1 MPKRSDI
8 KKVLV
13 IGSGP
18 IVIGQAAEFDYAG
31 AQACRVLKSEGINVV
46 LCNSNPATIM
56 TDNALADEIYLEPLT
71 EESLKRIIIK
81 EKPDSLLASL
91 GGQTGL
97 TMGCKLA
104 KSGFLARHG
113 VKLIGTKL
121 DAIDRS
127 EDRELFKETMEK
139 IHQPCVPSDI
149 AYTVEECVAVAERL
163 KYPVIVRPAY
173 TLGGAGGGVAYN
185 EEELRLIS
193 HNGLMLSPIT
203 QVLIEKYIGGW
214 KEIEFEVLR
223 DGAGNVLTV
232 CSMENFDPVGI
243 HTGDSIV
250 IAPAVTLAD
259 KEYQMLRSAAL
270 AIITELGIEGGC
282 NVQFALNPDSFEYS
296 VIEVNPRVSRS
307 SALASKATGYPIAKV
322 ATKIALGYTLDEIR
336 NDVTGKTF
344 ACFEPAIDYVVV
356 KLPKWPFDKFLYAKR
371 ELGTRMKATGEV
383 MAIGTSFEMA
393 IMKAVRG
400 AEISLTTLNHKKFR
414 DFTEAEL
421 LAKLPEKTDE
431 RLFVVYR
438 ALKSGI
444 SEDTIFSIT
453 KIDRWFL
460 HKLKHLVDYEAE
472 LDEIKKAE
480 GKVSREI
487 YERGKKL
494 GYLDKDITALSGSK
508 IPYHRK
514 SVFKMVDTCA
524 AEFSARTPYFYST
537 YDEAD
542 HDEAKPFVARSS
554 KKRIIVIGSG
564 PIRIGQGIEFDYSS
578 VHCVWTLK
586 ELGYEVVIINNNPET
601 VSTDFDTADR
611 LYFESLTAE
620 DVQNVIDVE
629 KPYGVIITFGGQT
642 AINLCRYFSTHGI
655 RILGTS
661 ADSVDIAEDRER
673 FEALL
678 EKYSI
683 PRPKAITVMT
693 KEEALAAAE
702 KLEYPVLLRPSYV
715 IGGQNMTIAFTEE
728 DVCRYMD
735 VILSQ
740 GIENPVLCDKYLMGT
755 ELEVDAISDGT
766 DVLIPGIMQHIER
779 TGIHSGDSIAVY
791 PPYNLEDTMLERILE
806 VSTQL
811 TLELKTKGLI
821 NIQYLIYRGQLY
833 VIEVNPRASRTVPYI
848 SKVTGVPMVELAT
861 KIIVGAKLKKLGYGT
876 GLYPESPYVAVKV
889 PVFSFE
895 KLNDVNSQ
903 LGPQMKS
910 TGEVLGIGKTIEEAM
925 FKGLVSAGFKMCHPS
940 EQRPVG
946 VYMTVNDQDKFDIVS
961 IAKKFGDL
969 GCAMYATKGT
979 AKVISELGLDV
990 TVVDRLSATD
1000 SVIKLMDEG
1009 KIDYV
1014 VYTGKTDL
1022 ESIND
1027 FIRLHHHAILL
1038 GITVLTAL
1046 DTANALADII
1056 ASKFTEDNTELVDI
1070 NHLRKEKLQLSFT
1083 KMQSCGNDYIYFDN
1097 RDGKITCPES
1107 IAINYVNIHYGIGGD
1122 GIVLIENSDV
1132 ADAKMRIFNK
1142 DGTEGRVGG
1151 NAVRC
1156 VGKYLYEKGIVRNR
1170 EMKIET
1176 AGGINAVKVYSFNGK
1191 VNSASVNLGKAELA
1205 GDKIP
1210 CVWKEEQIVDKPV
1223 KIGGKDYWITLVNLG
1238 NPHCVVFSEKVDAV
1252 DVATVGPL
1260 FENCEYFPER
1270 INAEFIRVVNKVTIK
1285 MRVWERGNGET
1296 WSCGTGAAAAVVAA
1310 VLNGY
1315 CDRDTNITVKLRGG
1329 DLVVNYHSNGEVE
1342 LMGSVKTVYEGK
1354 FEI

>member
-31 AQACRVLKSEGINVV
+31 AQACRVLKSEGVNVV

-56 TDNALADEIYLEPLT
+56 TDKALADEIYLEPLT
-71 EESLKRIIIK
+71 EESLKRIILK

-104 KSGFLARHG
+104 KSGFLAQHG

-139 IHQPCVPSDI
+139 INQPCVPSDI
-149 AYTVEECVAVAERL
+149 AYTVEECVEIAGRL
-163 KYPVIVRPAY
+163 KYPVIIRPAY

-203 QVLIEKYIGGW
+203 QVLIEKYIAGW
-214 KEIEFEVLR
+214 KEVEFEVLR
-223 DGAGNVLTV
+223 DSAGNVLTV
-232 CSMENFDPVGI
+232 CSMENVDPVGI

-250 IAPAVTLAD
+250 VAPAVTLSC
-259 KEYQMLRSAAL
+259 KEYNMLRSSAL

-307 SALASKATGYPIAKV
+307 SALASKATGFPIAKV
-322 ATKIALGYTLDEIR
+322 TTKIALGYTLDEIR
-336 NDVTGKTF
+336 NDVTGTSF
-344 ACFEPAIDYVVV
+344 ACVEPTIDYLVV
-356 KLPKWPFDKFLYAKR
+356 KMPKWPFDKFLYAKR
-371 ELGTRMKATGEV
+371 QLGTRMKATGEV
-383 MAIGTSFEMA
+383 MSIGTSFEMA
-393 IMKAVRG
+393 MMKAVRG
-400 AEISLTTLNHKKFR
+400 AEISTSTMNYKKFK
-414 DFTEAEL
+414 DWTKEEL
-421 LAKLPEKTDE
+421 LAQLHEMTDE
-431 RLFVVYR
+431 RIFAVYA
-438 ALKSGI
+438 ALKKGVTVD
-444 SEDTIFSIT
+444 EVFNAT

-460 HKLKHLVDYEAE
+460 HKFLNLIAYEQRLESGEE
-472 LDEIKKAE
+472 LTEELYAE
-480 GKVSREI
+480 GKR
-487 YERGKKL
+487 L
-494 GYLDKDITALSGSK
+494 GYLDKDIAAFAKQDCPTR
-508 IPYHRK
+508 RK
-514 SVFKMVDTCA
+514 AVYKMVDTCA
-524 AEFSARTPYFYST
+524 AEISAKTPYFYST
-537 YDEAD
+537 FDEWE
-542 HDEAKPFVARSS
+542 HDEAKPFVDKSE
-554 KKRIIVIGSG
+554 KKRIVVIGSG

-611 LYFESLTAE
+611 LYFEPLTPE
-620 DVQNVIDVE
+620 DVQHVLDVE

-642 AINLCRYFSTHGI
+642 AINLCSYFDTHGI

-661 ADSVDIAEDRER
+661 ADSVDRAEDRER

-693 KEEALAAAE
+693 KAEALAAAE

-735 VILSQ
+735 VILAQ
-740 GIENPVLCDKYLMGT
+740 GIENPVLCDKYLMGA
-755 ELEVDAISDGT
+755 ELEVDAISDGE

-779 TGIHSGDSIAVY
+779 TGVHSGDSIAVY
-791 PPYNLEDTMLERILE
+791 PPYNLDDAMLEKIIE

-811 TLELKTKGLI
+811 ALELKTKGLI

-861 KIIVGAKLKKLGYGT
+861 KIIIGERLKDLGFGT
-876 GLYPESPYVAVKV
+876 GLYPSSPYVAVKV

-940 EQRPVG
+940 ERRPVG
-946 VYMTVNDQDKFDIVS
+946 VYMTVNDQDKLEILT
-961 IAKKFGDL
+961 IAKKFADL
-969 GCAMYATKGT
+969 GCTMYATKGT
-979 AKVISELGLDV
+979 AKVISDLGIDCQ
-990 TVVDRLSATD
+990 VVDRLSATD
-1000 SVIKLMDEG
+1000 TVKKLIDEG

-1014 VYTGKTDL
+1014 VYTGKTDI

-1027 FIRLHHHAILL
+1027 FINLHHHAILL
-1038 GITVLTAL
+1038 GITVLTSL

-1056 ASKFTEDNTELVDI
+1056 ASRFTEDNTELVDI
-1070 NHLRKEKLQLSFT
+1070 NALRTEKLKLAFT
-1083 KMQSCGNDYIYFDN
+1083 KMQSCGNDYIVFDN

-1107 IAINYVNIHYGIGGD
+1107 IAVNYVIPHFGIGGD
-1122 GIVLIENSDV
+1122 GIVLIENSAV
-1132 ADAKMRIFNK
+1132 ADAKMRVFNK
-1142 DGTEGRVGG
+1142 DGSEAEIGG
-1151 NAVRC
+1151 NAIRM
-1156 VGKYLYEKGIVRNR
+1156 VGKYLYEQGIVQKR
-1170 EMKIET
+1170 EMTVET
-1176 AGGINAVKVYSFNGK
+1176 MSSIYKVKVYSMTGK
-1191 VNSASVNLGKAELA
+1191 VNFAGVNFGEVRLSGKQ
-1205 GDKIP
+1205 IP
-1210 CVWKEEQIVDKPV
+1210 CVWEEEKIVEKPITVAGKEYKA
-1223 KIGGKDYWITLVNLG
+1223 TLVNVG
-1238 NPHCVVFSEKVDAV
+1238 NPHCVVFTDKVDAV
-1252 DVATVGPL
+1252 DLPTVGPE
-1260 FENCEYFPER
+1260 FETHEAFPVGV
-1270 INAEFIRVVNKVTIK
+1270 NTEFVRVVNRMTLK
-1285 MRVWERGNGET
+1285 MRVWERKNGET

-1310 VLNGY
+1310 VLGGY
-1315 CDRDTNITVKLRGG
+1315 CDYDTNITVKLRGG
-1329 DLVVNYHSNGEVE
+1329 DLTVNYHANGEVE
-1342 LMGSVKTVYEGK
+1342 VFGGVKTVYEGM